1 MVCSISS
8 PASASG
14 NTNEMISRE
23 LMESLRR
30 ESHPDDL
37 RDVVAGLIAQIDA
50 HEDEWRVRQERLRRI
65 RARMEA
71 NLARRRA
78 KLSKLKRKL
87 I

>member
-1 MVCSISS
+1 
-8 PASASG
+8 
-14 NTNEMISRE
+14 
-23 LMESLRR
+23 MESLRR

-37 RDVVAGLIAQIDA
+37 RDVVARLIAQIDA

>member
-1 MVCSISS
+1 MACSRSS
-8 PASASG
+8 QASVRG

-23 LMESLRR
+23 FMGSIRR
-30 ESHPDDL
+30 ESHSEDL
-37 RDVVAGLIAQIDA
+37 REVVARLIAQIDA

-71 NLARRRA
+71 NLARRRSN
-78 KLSKLKRKL
+78 LSKLKHKL